1 MFNEYNK
8 EITLFNKQLNQFY
21 QILYTSEFYLETQ
34 NAELMVDAIDYYANQ
49 HTLAEVNNMDDEQ
62 RTKVIDGM
70 EDDVEEADA
79 MDIGDEILDEEGR
92 FDHYSNYNFIDNI
105 KEFISEGIL
114 PPGDYY

>member
-1 MFNEYNK
+1 
-8 EITLFNKQLNQFY
+8 
-21 QILYTSEFYLETQ
+21 
-34 NAELMVDAIDYYANQ
+34 MVDAIDYYANQ
-49 HTLAEVNNMDDEQ
+49 HTLTQVNQMDDEQ
-62 RTKVIDGM
+62 RTKVIDDM

-105 KEFISEGIL
+105 KEFISEGLL